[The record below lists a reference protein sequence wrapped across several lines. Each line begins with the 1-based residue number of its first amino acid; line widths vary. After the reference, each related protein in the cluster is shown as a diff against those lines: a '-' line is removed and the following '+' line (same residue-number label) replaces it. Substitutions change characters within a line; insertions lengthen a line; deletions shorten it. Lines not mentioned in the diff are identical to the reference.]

1 MALVVRRSM
10 QQMSMDLID
19 WAPYEANKIG
29 AKGYGDSWKN
39 AKEGNTIPT

>member
-1 MALVVRRSM
+1 
-10 QQMSMDLID
+10 MSMDLID